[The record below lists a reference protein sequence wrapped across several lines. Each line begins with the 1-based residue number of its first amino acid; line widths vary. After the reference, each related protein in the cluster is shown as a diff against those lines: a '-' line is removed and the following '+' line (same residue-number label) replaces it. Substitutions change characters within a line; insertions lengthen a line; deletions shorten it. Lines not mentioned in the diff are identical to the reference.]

1 MKKILCVLLTS
12 ILLLLTACNV
22 AEQIKIPNNNESS
35 SDIIDSNN
43 VSSEIETQSGSK
55 DTNNT
60 ENVIESSSNNEL
72 LETPSSE
79 AENIQALESSE
90 TTKETDPNTEAEG
103 CWGATIATKDYEEYL
118 TFINTTKVLPD
129 NFITYEALN
138 YIGDFKAFVLYSPY
152 DYFYIIVDQNGMDVY
167 ISIDPISNK
176 VSTSNKIS
184 TLNVVVPNNLNDL
197 RKIIPPNNIRDSI
210 YINNNMSYRY
220 YRTGTLRSITWETEG
235 VSVKIQVEHF
245 IDGKDKPVRLS
256 DYPTTGEETFVS
268 KLLSTQTATAA
279 MQAFNQKIEAEIA
292 KNLAEK

>member
-1 MKKILCVLLTS
+1 MKKLLCIFLTS

-79 AENIQALESSE
+79 AENIQAPESSE

-103 CWGATIATKDYEEYL
+103 CWGATIATKDYDDYL
-118 TFINTTKVLPD
+118 TFISTTKGLAD

-138 YIGDFKAFVLYSPY
+138 YIGDFKAFILYSPY
-152 DYFYIIVDQNGMDVY
+152 NYMYNIVDQNGMDVWIY
-167 ISIDPISNK
+167 IDPISNE
-176 VSTSNKIS
+176 VSTSNI
-184 TLNVVVPNNLNDL
+184 VVPNNLNDL
-197 RKIIPPNNIRDSI
+197 RKIISPNNKRSV
-210 YINNNMSYRY
+210 YTNNNVSYCY
-220 YRTGTLRSITWETEG
+220 YESGELYEIKWETKG
-235 VSVKIQVEHF
+235 VLVKIAVLGRM
-245 IDGKDKPVRLS
+245 IDGAYENARLS
-256 DYPTTGEETFVS
+256 DHPTTGEETFVS
-268 KLLSTQTATAA
+268 KLLSTQTATSA